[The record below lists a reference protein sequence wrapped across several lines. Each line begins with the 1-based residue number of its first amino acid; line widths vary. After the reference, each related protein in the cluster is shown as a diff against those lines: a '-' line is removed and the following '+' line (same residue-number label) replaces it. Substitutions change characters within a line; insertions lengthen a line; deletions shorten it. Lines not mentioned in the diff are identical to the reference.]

1 MDRKED
7 KINTIHLSK
16 TIMLTNVIRTKGK
29 CFIYYQN
36 LPLKIKDEGTIIVT
50 IVKTS
55 TKTKV
60 LT

>member
-1 MDRKED
+1 
-7 KINTIHLSK
+7 
-16 TIMLTNVIRTKGK
+16 MLTNVIRTKGK
-29 CFIYYQN
+29 CFTYYQN